1 VDKYYII
8 RADKRKRDRERRTG
22 VPKKVRTRLGEVRVS
37 IGKCKP
43 SEKQCPDHEEHKAI
57 EVEGRLICPHTY
69 LVWASWVAFEDG
81 NIEELIEQWE
91 GSDIRDKLIR
101 PYS

>member
-1 VDKYYII
+1 
-8 RADKRKRDRERRTG
+8 
-22 VPKKVRTRLGEVRVS
+22 VRTRLGEVRVS

-57 EVEGRLICPHTY
+57 EVEGKLICPHTY
-69 LVWASWVAFEDG
+69 LVWASWIAFEDG

-101 PYS
+101 PHS